1 MQPSQRRQ
9 PALSQSCEFPE
20 KALTPF
26 REPSA
31 SPSRL
36 WLFLQQ
42 SSGQTDLEELGDKPR
57 DRDKP
62 DQGHPDM
69 VMSFLTLE
77 VLVELSERSEMV
89 SRVVLG
95 QPCRQPGPGAEC
107 KAWPGLGIR
116 MWSGY
121 SKNPPC

>member
-1 MQPSQRRQ
+1 MQPSRRRQ
-9 PALSQSCEFPE
+9 PALSQSGEFPE